1 MTKHACL
8 LVACGTLGF
17 LPLAGCL
24 WVSSPV
30 VWTEEVTDELRIET
44 ADLARLEART
54 HNGAI
59 SYTGHVDHE
68 PAAIV
73 LVTKKGG
80 GSTGKDAQDALQ
92 AIDVYVEKRGSKAKR
107 LAWRWSRP
115 RKNTWGA
122 RVSYKIDAPANL
134 ALDAQTHN
142 GAVDLSG
149 IEADATVVTHNG
161 SASARACKGN
171 LHIVTH
177 NGGVEVESS
186 GGSLYAETHNG
197 RINADYGGRDL
208 ALRTHNGR
216 VHADLGDGRLLGG
229 SIVSHNG
236 GITLAVGEELSADL
250 TCATHNGTIRS
261 DVPWQVHEVSR
272 RKVVGRLGQGGP
284 TLTATTH
291 NGSIRIKGKRR

>member
-1 MTKHACL
+1 MTKRACL
-8 LVACGTLGF
+8 LATCGTLGF

-24 WVSSPV
+24 WVSNPA

-44 ADLARLEART
+44 ADLTRLEART

-59 SYTGHVDHE
+59 SYVGHPDHE
-68 PAAIV
+68 PAATV
-73 LVTKKGG
+73 VVTKKGG
-80 GSTGKDAQDALQ
+80 GLTGQDAQDALQ

-107 LAWRWSRP
+107 LTWRWSKP
-115 RKNTWGA
+115 RKSTWGA

-142 GAVDLSG
+142 GGVDLSG
-149 IEADATVVTHNG
+149 MEADATVVTHNG
-161 SASARACKGN
+161 SASALACKGN

-197 RINADYGGRDL
+197 RINADYGGEDL
-208 ALRTHNGR
+208 TLLTHNGW
-216 VHADLGDGRLLGG
+216 VHADLGNGRPVGG
-229 SIVSHNG
+229 SIVTHNG
-236 GITLAVGEELSADL
+236 GITLSVGEELSADL
-250 TCATHNGTIRS
+250 TCTTHNGTIRS
-261 DVPWQVHEVSR
+261 DASWQVHEVSR

-284 TLTATTH
+284 SLTATTH
-291 NGSIRIKGKRR
+291 NGSIRIKRKNP